1 MLPRAPLCL
10 IFSPAITSDLI
21 LPSAPLCPSPT
32 PHPPKKD
39 VKLFRSPPVAGG
51 AAARLLTLQAAWR
64 WGALW
69 GNRGSP
75 LASKAKQTHCAPPL
89 PKQAMSPQSRPPACR
104 GPLCFPKAIAAQQA
118 PQPRGDINLPCT
130 PGLGGVCV
138 GGVQAISVCD
148 AFISP
153 RPVCVCVCVPAPPR
167 PGWVCSGAQWPL
179 RPHCG
184 RTKPRDTR
192 PREGTAA
199 AQTSPAPPPPP
210 LLSCEGARCGRLSPA
225 GTALPAPGEREKG
238 RGRA

>member
-1 MLPRAPLCL
+1 MSLSHPPPPQKRCEVIQVPTCCWWSSSQAVNPTGCVAVGCALGKQG
-10 IFSPAITSDLI
+10 FP
-21 LPSAPLCPSPT
+21 PSKQSKANSLCPPAPQAGHVPPEPPASLPWAALFPQGHRRSAGPAATGRHKSPMYAW
-32 PHPPKKD
+32 
-39 VKLFRSPPVAGG
+39 AGG
-51 AAARLLTLQAAWR
+51 CVCGGCPSNFGVRR
-64 WGALW
+64 F
-69 GNRGSP
+69 
-75 LASKAKQTHCAPPL
+75 HL
-89 PKQAMSPQSRPPACR
+89 PTSR
-104 GPLCFPKAIAAQQA
+104 
-118 PQPRGDINLPCT
+118 
-130 PGLGGVCV
+130 
-138 GGVQAISVCD
+138 
-148 AFISP
+148 
-153 RPVCVCVCVPAPPR
+153 VCVCVCVPAPPR